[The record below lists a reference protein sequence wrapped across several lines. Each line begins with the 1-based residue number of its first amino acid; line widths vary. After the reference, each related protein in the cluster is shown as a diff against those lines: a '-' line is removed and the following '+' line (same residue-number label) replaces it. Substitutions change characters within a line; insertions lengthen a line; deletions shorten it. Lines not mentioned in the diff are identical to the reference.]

1 MIAQTMPLPKALLL
15 DLDETILDAYGNPDA
30 AWLPLCSEFAERL
43 GSVTAEALHAAVIES
58 REWVWSD
65 AERARLA
72 RHDLAETRR
81 RVVRGAFA
89 RLNLTDTA
97 VANSMADRFTAA
109 REEAIKPFPGAIEA
123 LGKLREAGVR
133 LALLTNGEARRQRD
147 KIARF
152 GLEPFFDHIQI
163 EEEFGVGK
171 PDVRAF
177 RNALS
182 VLGVEAEE
190 AWMVGDSLEWDI
202 EGPRGRASMPSGW
215 TRAGTGRRRGRRPSR
230 TGTSGRSRSW
240 WSSSARGGSSPRGGP
255 IRQTAPR

>member
-30 AWLPLCSEFAERL
+30 AWQPLCSEFAERL
-43 GSVTAEALHAAVIES
+43 GSVTQEALHAAVIES

-65 AERARLA
+65 PERARLA

-89 RLNLTDTA
+89 RLDLTDTA

-171 PDVRAF
+171 PDERAF
-177 RNALS
+177 RHALS

-202 EGPRGRASMPSGW
+202 EGAQG
-215 TRAGTGRRRGRRPSR
+215 AGIHAIWVDAGGDGAPEGSAIQPDRFIR
-230 TGTSGRSRSW
+230 TLSELVE
-240 WSSSARGGSSPRGGP
+240 
-255 IRQTAPR
+255 